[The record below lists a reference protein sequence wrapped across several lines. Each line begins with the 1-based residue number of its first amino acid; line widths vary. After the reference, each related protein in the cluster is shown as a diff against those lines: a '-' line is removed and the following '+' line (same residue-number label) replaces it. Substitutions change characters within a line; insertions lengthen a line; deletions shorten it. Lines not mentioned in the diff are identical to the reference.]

1 METGKFPFGQAVR
14 FGWQKIKENFW
25 PLVAVT
31 LIWIVVNAVFNSSAA
46 KFEKSMPVVYFAIK
60 LCASF
65 ISMLIT
71 LGMIRIG
78 LKVYAGEKFE
88 IAEMF
93 YCRGEQFLNYIVAT
107 ILYLLA
113 VLAGLILLIVPGI
126 ILIIRMGL
134 YGYLIVDKKM
144 GIIDSLKE
152 SMRLTKGNALN
163 LFLFWFVLLGVLIL
177 GFLAI
182 IVGLLVAIPVTLLA
196 YVFVYRYLEGKN
208 KSVESSPQVP

>member
-1 METGKFPFGQAVR
+1 MENNGFPFAAAVK

-25 PLVAVT
+25 PLIAVT
-31 LIWIVVNAVFNSSAA
+31 LIWIVVNAVFNSSAE
-46 KFEKSMPVVYFAIK
+46 KFEKSMPAVYFAIK
-60 LCASF
+60 LCESL

-78 LKVYAGEKFE
+78 LKIYAGEKFE

-93 YCRGEQFLNYIVAT
+93 YCRGEQFLNYLVAT

-152 SMRLTKGNALN
+152 SMRLTKGNAFN
-163 LFLFWFVLLGVLIL
+163 LFLFWFVLVGILIL

-208 KSVESSPQVP
+208 KPVESSPQVP